1 MEVSRILG
9 GQRKSIQLQL
19 LKAEKQLPSVP
30 DVPGVHEEQEQK
42 ETPPRKM
49 PSVLSALYT
58 KVFAGLKTM

>member
-9 GQRKSIQLQL
+9 GQRKSILLQQQ
-19 LKAEKQLPSVP
+19 KEEKQLPSVP

-42 ETPPRKM
+42 ETPPKKV
-49 PSVLSALYT
+49 PSVSSALYS